1 VVFHRK
7 GAHVLTASASAA
19 PSARPSSG
27 GVPLGEL
34 LITTG
39 LITDDQLEAALV
51 TQRDSGGSL
60 GELLVDAGVLTRQ
73 DLLSTLAVQLGL
85 PAVDLR
91 HTEPTPEAIA
101 LVPAT
106 VARSRNVLPLYVK
119 GGRLT
124 AVAASPRPGL
134 ELDLELALGLPVT
147 LMVSSHADIERA
159 MSLAYPSLSGIGEE
173 VTAFLATRTAVDLE
187 QAGLDSLSDGAP
199 VVRVVDMLLSQAVR
213 DRASDIH
220 LESRDDG
227 LRVRFRIDGALHD
240 VASLPLAMAAPVA
253 GRLKVMAGMNIVER
267 RRPQDGQIGVTVD
280 GRALDIR
287 VSTVGTVF
295 GEKVVLRLLDR
306 SKPALRLSE
315 LGMSPHALREFAEAV
330 ASPFGMIVCVGPT
343 GSGKTTTLY
352 ATLRS
357 IDARERS
364 ITTIEDPVEY
374 VFPDVTQIPINEA
387 AGVTFASGLRA
398 VLRQDPDVIL
408 VGEIRDEETAR
419 IAITAALTGHLVFSS
434 LHATDSVSA
443 LYRFIDM
450 GVEPFL
456 VASSVR
462 AIVAQRLVR
471 RVCTGCQQPHQL
483 GAEEAAFWE
492 RIGGDLSTEFVQ
504 GQGCNRCGGSGYLER
519 VGLYEV
525 LRVTEGLAERLVSNR
540 SSSEAMRRIAIEEG
554 LITLRDESVRLVA
567 EGQST
572 VAEVLRSVHAV

>member
-1 VVFHRK
+1 
-7 GAHVLTASASAA
+7 
-19 PSARPSSG
+19 
-27 GVPLGEL
+27 
-34 LITTG
+34 
-39 LITDDQLEAALV
+39 
-51 TQRDSGGSL
+51 
-60 GELLVDAGVLTRQ
+60 
-73 DLLSTLAVQLGL
+73 
-85 PAVDLR
+85 
-91 HTEPTPEAIA
+91 
-101 LVPAT
+101 
-106 VARSRNVLPLYVK
+106 
-119 GGRLT
+119 
-124 AVAASPRPGL
+124 
-134 ELDLELALGLPVT
+134 
-147 LMVSSHADIERA
+147 
-159 MSLAYPSLSGIGEE
+159 
-173 VTAFLATRTAVDLE
+173 
-187 QAGLDSLSDGAP
+187 
-199 VVRVVDMLLSQAVR
+199 
-213 DRASDIH
+213 
-220 LESRDDG
+220 
-227 LRVRFRIDGALHD
+227 
-240 VASLPLAMAAPVA
+240 
-253 GRLKVMAGMNIVER
+253 
-267 RRPQDGQIGVTVD
+267 
-280 GRALDIR
+280 
-287 VSTVGTVF
+287 
-295 GEKVVLRLLDR
+295 
-306 SKPALRLSE
+306 
-315 LGMSPHALREFAEAV
+315 
-330 ASPFGMIVCVGPT
+330 MIVCVGPT

>member
-1 VVFHRK
+1 MFHRK
-7 GAHVLTASASAA
+7 GAHVLTASASVA

-34 LITTG
+34 LITSG
-39 LITDDQLEAALV
+39 FITDDQLEAALV

-106 VARSRNVLPLYVK
+106 VARSRNVLPLYVNE
-119 GGRLT
+119 GRLT

-187 QAGLDSLSDGAP
+187 QVGLDSLSDGAP

-330 ASPFGMIVCVGPT
+330 ASPFGMIVCAGPT

-504 GQGCNRCGGSGYLER
+504 GQGCNRCGGSGYMER

-540 SSSEAMRRIAIEEG
+540 SSSEAMRRIAIDEG